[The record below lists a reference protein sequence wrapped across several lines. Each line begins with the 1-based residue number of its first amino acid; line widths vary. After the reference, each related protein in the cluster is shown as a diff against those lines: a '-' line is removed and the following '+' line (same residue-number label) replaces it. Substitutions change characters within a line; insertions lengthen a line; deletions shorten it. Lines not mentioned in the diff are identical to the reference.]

1 MCCLWGLIDYNG
13 HLSNRQKTH
22 LLTSLARESEA
33 RGTDACGIAF
43 NGRNSLTVTK
53 RAVFPRK
60 FRFPNSENAR
70 VVMGHTRM
78 TTQGSEK
85 KNQNNHPFLGKVQ
98 EGNFAL
104 AHNGVLHN
112 DDLLKTTHHLPTTKI
127 ETDSYVAVQL
137 LEQKNTL
144 HPDSLQYM
152 AEQVEGTFVFTVL
165 DEDDN
170 LTFIKGENP
179 LAIFHYPRLG
189 LYLYA
194 STENILKQ
202 AIKRTW
208 LFHEEFEEVVVASG
222 DILQIDCH
230 GQRQRFKFTL
240 PDPWDAW
247 GYSYAYFRPKHLSAK
262 SVRSNSHI
270 EELKAMAYTFGY
282 SPEDVDLLLK
292 EGFSEEEIEDY
303 FYSHDEVE
311 IAGCYGW

>member
-1 MCCLWGLIDYNG
+1 MCCLWGLIDYQDR
-13 HLSNRQKTH
+13 LSGRQKTR
-22 LLTSLARESEA
+22 LLASLARESEV

-53 RAVFPRK
+53 RACPPRK
-60 FRFPNSENAR
+60 FKFPNLEGAQ

-85 KNQNNHPFLGKVQ
+85 KNQNNHPFLGKTQ
-98 EGNFAL
+98 EGTFAL

-112 DDLLKTTHHLPTTKI
+112 DHQLKTTHHLPDTKI

-152 AEQVEGTFVFTVL
+152 AEKVEGTFVFTVL
-165 DEDDN
+165 DEDN
-170 LTFIKGENP
+170 TLTFVRGDNP
-179 LAIFHYPRLG
+179 LSIFRYPRLG

-194 STENILKQ
+194 STESILKQ

-208 LFHEEFEEVVVASG
+208 LFHEEFEEVEVASG
-222 DILQIDCH
+222 DILQIDRH
-230 GQRQRFKFTL
+230 GQRQSFKFTL

-247 GYSYAYFRPKHLSAK
+247 GYSCSYFRPKHLAAK
-262 SVRSNSHI
+262 SVRSNSHV

-282 SPEDVDLLLK
+282 CPEDVDLLLK

-303 FYSHDEVE
+303 FYAHEEV
-311 IAGCYGW
+311 AGCYSW